1 MIFDKIF
8 FKALKIKWV
17 LMKVVGAV
25 GAVGT
30 MGGVGVV
37 RVVGVAQVVGW
48 WEFSERL
55 GEARTCEPHGQF
67 VGIMGSASCKDGLI
81 KNFAKGVAGEA
92 IKTFGKV

>member
-8 FKALKIKWV
+8 FKVLKIKWV

-25 GAVGT
+25 GVVGGVRAVG
-30 MGGVGVV
+30 
-37 RVVGVAQVVGW
+37 VVGVARVVGW

>member
-1 MIFDKIF
+1 
-8 FKALKIKWV
+8 
-17 LMKVVGAV
+17 MKVVGAV
-25 GAVGT
+25 GAVGGVGAVGAVGI
-30 MGGVGVV
+30 MGAVGVV
-37 RVVGVAQVVGW
+37 GAVGVARVVGW

>member
-8 FKALKIKWV
+8 FKALKIKWF

-25 GAVGT
+25 GA
-30 MGGVGVV
+30 V

>member
-8 FKALKIKWV
+8 FKVLKIKWF
-17 LMKVVGAV
+17 LMKAVGGVGAV
-25 GAVGT
+25 G
-30 MGGVGVV
+30 
-37 RVVGVAQVVGW
+37 VVGVAQVVGW